1 MGWGIHNVL
10 LSTAGLFS
18 EEQIPSRD
26 IENPV
31 GLKGQES
38 KGGRAELERV
48 FGTSLFSS
56 IKSTGHKLG
65 LWIKLQNGAFS
76 NVSDLC
82 NMF

>member
-31 GLKGQES
+31 GLKGQRS
-38 KGGRAELERV
+38 RGGGQSLKEPLEQ
-48 FGTSLFSS
+48 TSTLP
-56 IKSTGHKLG
+56 
-65 LWIKLQNGAFS
+65 
-76 NVSDLC
+76 
-82 NMF
+82 